1 MQDLNVSGGGRFVG
15 DSTLQFI
22 AHELEIFP
30 MPDELEPPGPD
41 FGVVVGKDDSR
52 LVLGTDVLSATSS
65 GATLISVFLHEE
77 TISHGGDNEPY
88 RGGDDL
94 IPGPSSMIGILPVSS
109 WPPVWFSSMAITGA
123 GEGKQGSGFFISH
136 NQVLTAH
143 HVIPNQESLLQRR
156 LEWGLFKDHV
166 SAVLE
171 PSMSGFHTS
180 KELDY
185 TIFEVKP
192 HEGVCWL
199 NLDRSVEPSVGQP
212 VTVYGNP
219 LGGLLRQSGSDSD
232 ITRIDPDTS
241 LIYYRADTFEGTSGG
256 PVLSST
262 GNLLALHLGGNRKT
276 QTNFGRLV
284 SAIWK
289 DFAQC

>member
-1 MQDLNVSGGGRFVG
+1 MQDLNVSADGRFVG
-15 DSTLQFI
+15 HSTLQFI

-30 MPDELEPPGPD
+30 MPDELGLPGPEY
-41 FGVVVGKDDSR
+41 GVVVGKDESR
-52 LVLGTDVLSATSS
+52 LVLGTDVLSATAYGDS
-65 GATLISVFLHEE
+65 LISVFLNEE
-77 TISHGGDNEPY
+77 TTSHGGDSES
-88 RGGDDL
+88 RDDL
-94 IPGPSSMIGILPVSS
+94 MPGPTSMIGILPASS

-136 NQVLTAH
+136 NQVMTAH
-143 HVIPNQESLLQRR
+143 HVIPHQESLLQRR
-156 LEWGLFKDHV
+156 LEWGLFMDHD

-171 PSMSGFHTS
+171 PSMCGFHTS

-199 NLDRSVEPSVGQP
+199 NLDRSVKPFVGQP

-219 LGGLLRQSGSDSD
+219 LGELLRQSGSDSD
-232 ITRIDPDTS
+232 ITRVDPDTG

-262 GNLLALHLGGNRKT
+262 GHLLALHLGGNKKN